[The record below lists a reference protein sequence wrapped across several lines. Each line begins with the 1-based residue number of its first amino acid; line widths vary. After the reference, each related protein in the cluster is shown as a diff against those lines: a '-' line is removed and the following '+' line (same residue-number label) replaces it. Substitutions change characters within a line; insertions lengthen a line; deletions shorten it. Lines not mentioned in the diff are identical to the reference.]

1 MLARLW
7 LNLFG
12 AWFQLSRWFPLAT
25 MHRLRD
31 EIAEGERRH
40 AGELCLAIEPRFSP
54 LAVLRG
60 LSVRARAQQVFALL
74 RVWDTQDNSGVL
86 LYLHLAERRVELVAD
101 RGIAARVDPA
111 LWQALC
117 EDFATGMRAGPPD
130 AAVSRCLARINALLA
145 EHFPAA
151 EDNPRELPDEPVVL

>member
-7 LNLFG
+7 RNLFG
-12 AWFQLSRWFPLAT
+12 AWFQLPRWFPMAT

-40 AGELCLAIEPRFSP
+40 AGELCLAIEARYSP
-54 LAVLRG
+54 WAVLAG
-60 LSVRARAQQVFALL
+60 LEVRERAQQVFSQL
-74 RVWDTQDNSGVL
+74 RVWDTRDNSGVL
-86 LYLHLAERRVELVAD
+86 LYLQLAERRVELVAD
-101 RGIAARVDPA
+101 RGIADRVDPA

-117 EDFATGMRAGPPD
+117 EDFASGMRAGAPD

-151 EDNPRELPDEPVVL
+151 HDNPRELPDEPVVL